1 MTDLEAEVSRLR
13 AVNAQLLGIIA
24 SADERH
30 RRIANLP
37 EQPDGIEDDSRDI
50 PEPMSAARRVL
61 AFVAAFGDGL
71 YDARNGKP
79 LYGRDLEVLC
89 RQVLG

>member
-1 MTDLEAEVSRLR
+1 MTDLGAEVRRLR
-13 AVNAQLLGIIA
+13 AVNAQLRGIIA
-24 SADERH
+24 SADERY

-37 EQPDGIEDDSRDI
+37 EQPDGIEDDSQDM
-50 PEPMSAARRVL
+50 PEPMAAARRVIE
-61 AFVAAFGDGL
+61 FVAEFGDGL

-79 LYGRDLEVLC
+79 LYGRDLEALC